1 MQLLRLVNVNNCKP
15 IVQGGTEIGKEDGW
29 RRSLRSLI
37 VDGATD
43 SVIQEQDIVFVRVCV
58 AGKVAVSFLSIE
70 NTPKADAARVTASIV
85 RAVEVSLETTM
96 PIFNKKFVS
105 IATDGASVM
114 TGFSTPNMAGP
125 SKTTMPTLSV
135 MSSCSSEASSRQPGV
150 QAAFLKDGKALVT
163 VLEDMGNPFLE
174 RIQHLLDTQVAET
187 VRRIENIGNE
197 QFTKFV
203 TERLEECTTPVTPDY
218 LCCIWTML

>member
-1 MQLLRLVNVNNCKP
+1 M
-15 IVQGGTEIGKEDGW
+15 
-29 RRSLRSLI
+29 
-37 VDGATD
+37 
-43 SVIQEQDIVFVRVCV
+43 
-58 AGKVAVSFLSIE
+58 
-70 NTPKADAARVTASIV
+70 
-85 RAVEVSLETTM
+85 
-96 PIFNKKFVS
+96 
-105 IATDGASVM
+105 
-114 TGFSTPNMAGP
+114 PNMAGP
-125 SKTTMPTLSV
+125 SNTTMPTLGV

-174 RIQHLLDTQVAET
+174 RIQHLVIDTRDIMDTHVAET
-187 VRRIENIGNE
+187 VRRIGTNGNE